1 MSTSATPKYK
11 DLLIQNLDPKKV
23 EESKIQEQV
32 DTAKL
37 EVNHAALSCTKSINI
52 ANAQLKSAFSS
63 STFNVENIVALQ
75 RKVAALQEDLA
86 AIKELEKLF

>member
-1 MSTSATPKYK
+1 MSTSTTPKYK
-11 DLLIQNLDPKKV
+11 DLLIANLDPKKV

-37 EVNHAALSCTKSINI
+37 ETNHAALSCTKSINI
-52 ANAQLKSAFSS
+52 TKGQLKAAFSS

-75 RKVAALQEDLA
+75 RKLKALEEDLA